1 MESFKLSTWAEVVGI
16 AAVVVSLVFVGI
28 EIRHNTAATSAQ
40 ALLELNN
47 AFNEISLLQAEEA
60 GLADI
65 MLRGDSDLDSLGP
78 IEHRRYVAFTGTLMN
93 TFENAYMFHKS
104 GILDSDTYR
113 GYAEALCIE
122 MALPGTRRLWMTGEF
137 VLHKVFNDFIE
148 KTCGISR

>member
-1 MESFKLSTWAEVVGI
+1 MESLKLSTWAEVVGI

-60 GLADI
+60 ELADI
-65 MLRGDSDLDSLGP
+65 LLRGDSDLGSLGP
-78 IEHRRYVAFTGTLMN
+78 IEHRRYAVFTSALMN
-93 TFENAYMFHKS
+93 THENAFMFNKS
-104 GILDSDTYR
+104 GILDSDNYR

-122 MALPGTRRLWMTGEF
+122 MAIPGTRALWTTGEF
-137 VLHKVFNDFIE
+137 VLHEVFDDFIE
-148 KTCGISR
+148 KMCGISR